1 MLNNTGIRDLALRI
15 VDNRIALEII
25 FIRQILTFKPQGSI
39 FQLSITIV
47 KKLIDHTCIQYL
59 FKGIFRFC
67 QKCFVLCFQSD
78 WNVLQQF
85 FRDLCITAYRNALI
99 PVIKIIIIISITQWQ
114 SFYDKRRKL
123 FAVTPPLLLRITP
136 DQLFIYR
143 RSGKRDCLLF
153 QILRIGNTGF
163 LDLLCDH
170 LFCLF
175 WRIYAEQSMKSI
187 HIKRQI
193 IKLAFINRY
202 RRIDVIVEICQR
214 IDIVPH
220 FPVRCMENMG
230 TILMHLD
237 SMLLFRINI
246 ARNMVSFFYYQTG
259 FPRFFHLMGKHAAKQ
274 PRAHDQIII
283 FHKISS
289 SIFVLASQV

>member
-1 MLNNTGIRDLALRI
+1 MLMLNDTGIRDLALRI

-39 FQLSITIV
+39 FQLSIAIV

-78 WNVLQQF
+78 RNVCQQF

-123 FAVTPPLLLRITP
+123 FAVTPPLLLRVAL

-143 RSGKRDCLLF
+143 RSGKRNCLLF

-163 LDLLCDH
+163 LDLLCDY
-170 LFCLF
+170 LFASF
-175 WRIYAEQSMKSI
+175 GV
-187 HIKRQI
+187 
-193 IKLAFINRY
+193 FTPNR
-202 RRIDVIVEICQR
+202 
-214 IDIVPH
+214 
-220 FPVRCMENMG
+220 
-230 TILMHLD
+230 
-237 SMLLFRINI
+237 
-246 ARNMVSFFYYQTG
+246 A
-259 FPRFFHLMGKHAAKQ
+259 
-274 PRAHDQIII
+274 
-283 FHKISS
+283 
-289 SIFVLASQV
+289 